1 MKEAQI
7 ENDRIKKVVE
17 RKMLKAELK
26 LEEET
31 RTRLDF
37 EMKIND
43 LTNVNKSLDGH

>member
-1 MKEAQI
+1 
-7 ENDRIKKVVE
+7 
-17 RKMLKAELK
+17 MLKAELK

>member
-7 ENDRIKKVVE
+7 ENDRIKKVIE